1 MLASFLYSLDACCGF
16 LHFGSLARDG
26 KQKKIERKETVGGEG
41 KLMSGRKTKD
51 FLSYLYNCIK

>member
-26 KQKKIERKETVGGEG
+26 KQKKIKKKRNSRGGRQADEWEEDERF
-41 KLMSGRKTKD
+41 S
-51 FLSYLYNCIK
+51 FLFV